1 MDLLFHIILYK
12 KLRLTNLVSII
23 LKYNM
28 KNILTITAFLLMV
41 FLQAQTH
48 RFIYELQ
55 YKMDSTEAGYEK
67 VNMILDITLKEVK
80 FYGKDLAIRDSLNK
94 KFGTNFSYTDMT
106 GQVVKRKINSFDN
119 ENFINIKNGYY
130 TFKTTDKI
138 NWTIADEIKKVENYT
153 LQKATTKFG
162 GRSWTAWFCKD
173 IPFNEGPF
181 KLRGLP
187 GLIFELSDAKN
198 NFIYT
203 LVKSRELPEVS
214 NTSDFL
220 ESSFGN
226 KAIPI
231 NEKQKHK
238 LMMEFYNDPFAFE
251 RNNISKSNNDL
262 RININGK
269 EIHNVDEL
277 NTQTKSMQEVI
288 RKYNN
293 PIEIDKAMHYP
304 IY

>member
-1 MDLLFHIILYK
+1 
-12 KLRLTNLVSII
+12 
-23 LKYNM
+23 M
-28 KNILTITAFLLMV
+28 KNILTITAILLIV
-41 FLQAQTH
+41 FIQAQTH

-55 YKMDSTEAGYEK
+55 YKMDSTEAGYQK
-67 VNMILDITLKEVK
+67 VNMILDITPKEVK
-80 FYGKDLAIRDSLNK
+80 FYGRDLAITDSLNK
-94 KFGTNFSYTDMT
+94 KFGMNSSYTDMT

-130 TFKTTDKI
+130 SFKTTDKM
-138 NWTIADEIKKVENYT
+138 NWTITDETKKVENYT

-162 GRSWTAWFCKD
+162 GRSWTAWFSKD

-187 GLIFELSDAKN
+187 GLIFELSDAGKN
-198 NFIYT
+198 FMYT
-203 LVKSRELPEVS
+203 LVKSKELPEIYP
-214 NTSDFL
+214 TSDFL
-220 ESSFGN
+220 ESNFGN

-238 LMMEFYNDPFAFE
+238 LIMEFYNDPFAFE
-251 RNNISKSNNDL
+251 RNNFSKSNNDL
-262 RININGK
+262 KININGK

>member
-1 MDLLFHIILYK
+1 MKDLLTISCLLIIS
-12 KLRLTNLVSII
+12 LVSS
-23 LKYNM
+23 
-28 KNILTITAFLLMV
+28 
-41 FLQAQTH
+41 QTH
-48 RFIYELQ
+48 RYIYELQ

-67 VNMILDITLKEVK
+67 VNMILDVSPKEVK
-80 FYGKDLAIRDSLNK
+80 FYGKDLATTDSLNK
-94 KFGTNFSYTDMT
+94 KFGMNSSYTDMT

-138 NWTIADEIKKVENYT
+138 NWTIADETKKVENYT

-181 KLRGLP
+181 KFRGLP
-187 GLIFELSDAKN
+187 GLIFELSDAKKN
-198 NFIYT
+198 YMYT
-203 LVKSRELPEVS
+203 LVKSIKLDKIYS
-214 NTSDFL
+214 TSDFL

-226 KAIPI
+226 KAVPI

-251 RNNISKSNNDL
+251 RNNFNKSNNDL
-262 RININGK
+262 
-269 EIHNVDEL
+269 
-277 NTQTKSMQEVI
+277 
-288 RKYNN
+288 
-293 PIEIDKAMHYP
+293 
-304 IY
+304 

>member
-1 MDLLFHIILYK
+1 
-12 KLRLTNLVSII
+12 
-23 LKYNM
+23 M

>member
-1 MDLLFHIILYK
+1 MKSFFTLTALLVIA
-12 KLRLTNLVSII
+12 LVQS
-23 LKYNM
+23 
-28 KNILTITAFLLMV
+28 
-41 FLQAQTH
+41 QTH

-67 VNMILDITLKEVK
+67 VNMILDITPKEVK

-153 LQKATTKFG
+153 LQKATAKFG

-187 GLIFELSDAKN
+187 GLIFELSDAKK
-198 NFIYT
+198 NFLYT
-203 LVKSRELPEVS
+203 LVKSRELPEVPS
-214 NTSDFL
+214 TSDFL

-238 LMMEFYNDPFAFE
+238 LLMEFYNDPFAFE

-293 PIEIDKAMHYP
+293 PIEINKAMHYP
-304 IY
+304 VY

>member
-1 MDLLFHIILYK
+1 
-12 KLRLTNLVSII
+12 
-23 LKYNM
+23 M
-28 KNILTITAFLLMV
+28 KNFLTITAVLLMV

-55 YKMDSTEAGYEK
+55 YKMDSTEVGYEK
-67 VNMILDITLKEVK
+67 VNMILDITPKEVK

-94 KFGTNFSYTDMT
+94 KFGMNFSYTDMT

>member
-1 MDLLFHIILYK
+1 MKSFFTLTALLV
-12 KLRLTNLVSII
+12 TALVQS
-23 LKYNM
+23 
-28 KNILTITAFLLMV
+28 
-41 FLQAQTH
+41 QTH

-67 VNMILDITLKEVK
+67 VNMILDITPKEVK

-106 GQVVKRKINSFDN
+106 GQIVKRKINSFDN

-187 GLIFELSDAKN
+187 GLIFELSDAKK
-198 NFIYT
+198 NFVYT

-214 NTSDFL
+214 PTSDFL

-238 LMMEFYNDPFAFE
+238 LLMEFYNDPFAFE

-293 PIEIDKAMHYP
+293 PIEINKAMHYP
-304 IY
+304 VY

>member
-1 MDLLFHIILYK
+1 MKSFFTLSALLV
-12 KLRLTNLVSII
+12 TALVQS
-23 LKYNM
+23 
-28 KNILTITAFLLMV
+28 
-41 FLQAQTH
+41 QTH
-48 RFIYELQ
+48 RFIYDLQ

-67 VNMILDITLKEVK
+67 VNMILDITPKEVK

-138 NWTIADEIKKVENYT
+138 NWTIADEIKKIENYT

-187 GLIFELSDAKN
+187 GLIFELSDAKK
-198 NFIYT
+198 NFLYT

-214 NTSDFL
+214 PTSDFL

-238 LMMEFYNDPFAFE
+238 LLMEFYNDPFAFE

-293 PIEIDKAMHYP
+293 PIEINKAMHYP
-304 IY
+304 VY

>member
-1 MDLLFHIILYK
+1 
-12 KLRLTNLVSII
+12 
-23 LKYNM
+23 M
-28 KNILTITAFLLMV
+28 KNISAITAVLLV
-41 FLQAQTH
+41 TFLQAQTH

-55 YKMDSTEAGYEK
+55 YKMDSIETKPQK
-67 VNMILDITLKEVK
+67 VNMILDITPKEVK
-80 FYGKDLAIRDSLNK
+80 FYGKDLATTDSLNK
-94 KFGTNFSYTDMT
+94 KFGMNSSYTDMT
-106 GQVVKRKINSFDN
+106 GQVVKRKINSFEN

-130 TFKTTDKI
+130 SFKTTDKI
-138 NWTIADEIKKVENYT
+138 NWTISNETKKAENYT
-153 LQKATTKFG
+153 LQKAITQFG
-162 GRSWTAWFCKD
+162 GRNWTAWFCKD

-187 GLIFELSDAKN
+187 GLIFELSDDKR
-198 NFIYT
+198 NFIYN
-203 LVKSRELPEVS
+203 LVKSQELPGIFATE
-214 NTSDFL
+214 DFL
-220 ESSFGN
+220 ESNFGN

-238 LMMEFYNDPFAFE
+238 LIMEFYNDPFAFE
-251 RNNISKSNNDL
+251 RNNLSKTNNDL

-293 PIEIDKAMHYP
+293 PLEIDKAMRYP

>member
-1 MDLLFHIILYK
+1 MLRIILHT
-12 KLRLTNLVSII
+12 KLGLSNLVSTHS
-23 LKYNM
+23 KYNM
-28 KNILTITAFLLMV
+28 KNILIVTAILLMG

-55 YKMDSTEAGYEK
+55 YKMDSTETGNEK
-67 VNMILDITLKEVK
+67 LNMILDITPKEVK
-80 FYGKDLAIRDSLNK
+80 FYGRDLATTDSLNK
-94 KFGTNFSYTDMT
+94 KFGMNSSYTDMT

-119 ENFINIKNGYY
+119 ENYINIKNGYY
-130 TFKTTDKI
+130 SFKTTDKI
-138 NWTIADEIKKVENYT
+138 NWMISDEIKKVENYT

-162 GRSWTAWFCKD
+162 GRNWTAWFCKD

-187 GLIFELSDAKN
+187 GLIFELSDTKKN
-198 NFIYT
+198 FTYYLI
-203 LVKSRELPEVS
+203 KSQKLPEIYS
-214 NTSDFL
+214 TGDFL
-220 ESSFGN
+220 ESNFGN

-238 LMMEFYNDPFAFE
+238 LIMEFYNDPFAIE
-251 RNNISKSNNDL
+251 RNNFNKANNNL
-262 RININGK
+262 KININGK

-277 NTQTKSMQEVI
+277 NTQTKNMQEVI

-293 PIEIDKAMHYP
+293 PIEIDKAMYYP